1 MYGRHFLEISPIFFS
16 SWRRERVNCG
26 VVLEED
32 VCAVWTNNPFIL
44 GSVGLGEASDA
55 MVELCL
61 WAIYR
66 IFT

>member
-1 MYGRHFLEISPIFFS
+1 MAGKLKRDPDVRDAYA
-16 SWRRERVNCG
+16 W
-26 VVLEED
+26 EED

-66 IFT
+66 MFR